1 MKLLPSL
8 ILFYFPFTYATTHV
22 MIFNETFHDRM
33 AAFGPKL
40 PFNGKLGFLAEP
52 TIDSTGCSIEAPPCT
67 EWVAL
72 VKRGGC
78 SFISK
83 VRAMQQSGAIAV
95 VVGDSEKSGWITMLA
110 SGDTLDITIPSVFL
124 AKNDYNRLLH
134 LLNLLR
140 SPLTIVLQS
149 DENVWPSTDIF
160 FIVLLSPCVMM
171 LFIYV
176 SWKIRQ
182 GVKRRKQL
190 ASASA
195 VSKLSVKIFRE
206 KQNQADSCSIC
217 LEEYEEGSELRVLPC
232 HHQFHAPCVDAWLM
246 TKKKL
251 CPICKRDITLNS
263 DFSPLLLEEGSICK

>member
-1 MKLLPSL
+1 MFFT
-8 ILFYFPFTYATTHV
+8 IPFTYATTHV
-22 MIFNETFHDRM
+22 MISNETFHDRK

-52 TIDSTGCSIEAPPCT
+52 TIDSTGCSIQVPPCT
-67 EWVAL
+67 DWIAL

-78 SFISK
+78 SFITK

-95 VVGDSEKSGWITMLA
+95 IVGDSEKSGWITMLA
-110 SGDTLDITIPSVFL
+110 SGDTSDITTPSVFL

-134 LLNLLR
+134 LLNLLK
-140 SPLTIVLQS
+140 SPLMIVLQS
-149 DENVWPSTDIF
+149 DQDVWPSTDIF
-160 FIVLLSPCVMM
+160 FIVLLSPCVIL
-171 LFIYV
+171 LFVYV

-182 GVKRRKQL
+182 GVKNRKQL

-195 VSKLSVKIFRE
+195 ISKLSVKIFRE
-206 KQNQADSCSIC
+206 KPSQEESCSIC

-232 HHQFHAPCVDAWLM
+232 HHQFHTSCVDAWLT

-251 CPICKRDITLNS
+251 CPICKRDITLNLEAS
-263 DFSPLLLEEGSICK
+263 SLLLEDGSI